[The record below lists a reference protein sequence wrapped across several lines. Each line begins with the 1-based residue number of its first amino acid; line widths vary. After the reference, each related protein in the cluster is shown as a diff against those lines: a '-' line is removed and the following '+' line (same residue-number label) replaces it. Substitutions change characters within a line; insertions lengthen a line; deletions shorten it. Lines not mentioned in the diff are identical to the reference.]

1 MTLLTRMQTSK
12 TESYVYLFMRFILY
26 TMAINVEG
34 LSPDYIIGTIE
45 AIQPQQV
52 NPAFNLA
59 IPNTL

>member
-45 AIQPQQV
+45 EIQPQQV
-52 NPAFNLA
+52 NPTFKLI